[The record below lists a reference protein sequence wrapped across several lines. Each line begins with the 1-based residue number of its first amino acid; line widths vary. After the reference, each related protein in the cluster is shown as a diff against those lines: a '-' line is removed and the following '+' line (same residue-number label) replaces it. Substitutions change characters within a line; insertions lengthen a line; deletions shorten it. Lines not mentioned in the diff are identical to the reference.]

1 MAKDKGGKDA
11 KQSGPDDIMDP
22 KEMKPIL
29 AESKRGRPAACAI
42 ALTKD
47 KDGVILLDKR
57 KKPKKLLAE
66 LKKQAGDLGLELETT
81 TLRFGRAVVDADT
94 DPKLLSLT
102 VNKEAPGA
110 MRPRLL
116 EQIKKAGFS
125 KLEIVVDANLEAEP
139 EEDEPAPA
147 PGAAAAPPSGSAAA
161 PAAQGA
167 PAPAAP
173 PPGATAPDA
182 GATPAAAPQAPGQ
195 PAAADGS
202 APAPGSAPD
211 AAALTKE
218 LTGLVRQVVAAS
230 ERDPAHAAKLGEL
243 AKAAQASLKRGDL
256 DQVATEIQTLRDALA
271 KAGSDGG
278 TTPATPA
285 GSAANGADPAMINK
299 LKKSCDVWDA
309 TVAKIVRDLEQLVKA
324 VVAASAGHELGDGFE
339 REFQTVVKPL
349 LDTVDTTLSDLLSD
363 AAKAGTPEEHQRMLA
378 QARETVG
385 KLTKFVQSHPVVG
398 HLDDNPFVP
407 MALQKTL
414 SASLTAVSNTLG

>member
-1 MAKDKGGKDA
+1 MADKKGDKKGDK
-11 KQSGPDDIMDP
+11 KTSPDDIMDP

-66 LKKQAGDLGLELETT
+66 LKKQATDLGLELETT

-139 EEDEPAPA
+139 EEDEPAAA

-161 PAAQGA
+161 PPPGA
-167 PAPAAP
+167 PA
-173 PPGATAPDA
+173 PGATAPDA
-182 GATPAAAPQAPGQ
+182 AATPAAAPQAPSQ
-195 PAAADGS
+195 PAPADASTQATGT
-202 APAPGSAPD
+202 GPD

-218 LTGLVRQVVAAS
+218 LTELVRQVVAAS
-230 ERDPAHAAKLGEL
+230 AQNPAQAAKLADL
-243 AKAAQASLKRGDL
+243 AKAAQARLKRGEL
-256 DQVATEIQTLRDALA
+256 DQVAAEIKDLRDALA

-278 TTPATPA
+278 TAAAAPS
-285 GSAANGADPAMINK
+285 GSAPNGADPAMINK
-299 LKKSCDVWDA
+299 LKKSRDVWDA
-309 TVAKIVRDLEQLVKA
+309 TVAKIARDLDQLVKA
-324 VVAASAGHELGDGFE
+324 VTAASAGHELGDGFE

-349 LDTVDTTLSDLLSD
+349 LDTVDTTLSDLLSE
-363 AAKAGTPEEHQRMLA
+363 AAKAGTAEEHQRMLG

-407 MALQKTL
+407 MSLQKTL

>member
-1 MAKDKGGKDA
+1 MADKKGDKKGDK
-11 KQSGPDDIMDP
+11 KTSPDDIMDP

-66 LKKQAGDLGLELETT
+66 LKKQATDLGLELETT

-139 EEDEPAPA
+139 EEDEPAAA
-147 PGAAAAPPSGSAAA
+147 PGAAAA
-161 PAAQGA
+161 
-167 PAPAAP
+167 
-173 PPGATAPDA
+173 
-182 GATPAAAPQAPGQ
+182 APQAPSQ
-195 PAAADGS
+195 PAPADASTQATGT
-202 APAPGSAPD
+202 GPD

-218 LTGLVRQVVAAS
+218 LTELVRQVVAAS
-230 ERDPAHAAKLGEL
+230 AQNPAQAAKLADL
-243 AKAAQASLKRGDL
+243 AKAAQARLKRGEL
-256 DQVATEIQTLRDALA
+256 DQVAAEIKDLRDALA

-278 TTPATPA
+278 TAAAAPS
-285 GSAANGADPAMINK
+285 GSAPNGADPAMINK
-299 LKKSCDVWDA
+299 LKKSRDVWDA
-309 TVAKIVRDLEQLVKA
+309 TVAKIARDLDQLVKA
-324 VVAASAGHELGDGFE
+324 VTAASAGHELGDGFE

-349 LDTVDTTLSDLLSD
+349 LDTVDTTLSDLLSE
-363 AAKAGTPEEHQRMLA
+363 AAKAGTPEEHQRMLS

-407 MALQKTL
+407 MSLQKTL